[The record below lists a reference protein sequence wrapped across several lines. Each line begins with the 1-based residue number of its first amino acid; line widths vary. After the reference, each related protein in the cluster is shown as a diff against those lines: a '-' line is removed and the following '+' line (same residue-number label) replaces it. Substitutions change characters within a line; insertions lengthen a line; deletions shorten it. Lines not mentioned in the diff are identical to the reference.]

1 MPAMDAIAD
10 TSPRIAGKD
19 AAIVKPR
26 YLSRGGRATNVWPK
40 SLNRMI
46 DSGRRPIVFVRPR
59 L

>member
-1 MPAMDAIAD
+1 MPAMDAIAE
-10 TSPRIAGKD
+10 TIPRIAGND

-26 YLSRGGRATNVWPK
+26 YLSRGGRATNERPK

-46 DSGRRPIVFVRPR
+46 DSGRRPLDLVRTR